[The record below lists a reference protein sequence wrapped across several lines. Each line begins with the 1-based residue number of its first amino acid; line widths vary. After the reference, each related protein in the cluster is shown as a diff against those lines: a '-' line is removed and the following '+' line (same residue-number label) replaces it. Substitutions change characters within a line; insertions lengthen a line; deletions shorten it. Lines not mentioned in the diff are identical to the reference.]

1 AHFTGPKPDGSG
13 RYHLYYVYSQQ
24 YLTGKT
30 YEEWD
35 WGCWCYVE
43 RTREYG
49 PYANNNFANW
59 NYKDYCIL
67 DVDDRFR
74 NGPETVTV
82 KQPIYLGSLADKVY
96 RYAVHDYSNRDA
108 NLSKALSKSGAI
120 VTVKRYDLLVN
131 GSPLTYTFNIPY
143 DKVGTVWNV
152 FEMTYNE
159 AYQGK
164 FVILPKNTFR
174 NESTSS
180 NVIQ

>member
-1 AHFTGPKPDGSG
+1 
-13 RYHLYYVYSQQ
+13 
-24 YLTGKT
+24 
-30 YEEWD
+30 
-35 WGCWCYVE
+35 
-43 RTREYG
+43 
-49 PYANNNFANW
+49 
-59 NYKDYCIL
+59 
-67 DVDDRFR
+67 
-74 NGPETVTV
+74 
-82 KQPIYLGSLADKVY
+82 
-96 RYAVHDYSNRDA
+96 
-108 NLSKALSKSGAI
+108 
-120 VTVKRYDLLVN
+120 VN